1 MLTIG
6 LMLAASIALNR
17 LLERDIDW
25 MFVGMVTVVLY
36 GIFN

>member
-17 LLERDIDW
+17 LLDRNIDW
-25 MFVGMVTVVLY
+25 MFVGTVTVVLY